1 MLSGFQILSTVGFN
15 LGVVYPP
22 MVTNKRP
29 LTVNCTKY
37 TEKFADKQ
45 NAHTLARTHI
55 HTRARAHTRTH
66 FHTHFHTHTSTHS
79 IRLLTANSNP
89 SGHKA
94 TGCTEYRKLGVP
106 SQLEPGMRLPQFRLH
121 RQNAVHNTHA
131 DLPLCVDHPRALA
144 GHEQPV
150 SLAKFQTL
158 SNTMLVMRSGT
169 SATVVSTSQKQFNRH
184 FLSNLR
190 SRGPSAKR

>member
-1 MLSGFQILSTVGFN
+1 MGAIRTIRRINSYINVFPTTRMHMRAHACARTHTRTYTHAHTPHTS
-15 LGVVYPP
+15 
-22 MVTNKRP
+22 RP
-29 LTVNCTKY
+29 LT
-37 TEKFADKQ
+37 
-45 NAHTLARTHI
+45 R
-55 HTRARAHTRTH
+55 
-66 FHTHFHTHTSTHS
+66 
-79 IRLLTANSNP
+79 NSDP

-94 TGCTEYRKLGVP
+94 TGCTEYRELRVP
-106 SQLEPGMRLPQFRLH
+106 SQLEPGMRLPRFRLH

-150 SLAKFQTL
+150 SRAKFQTL
-158 SNTMLVMRSGT
+158 SNTMLVMRSCT
-169 SATVVSTSQKQFNRH
+169 SATVVSISQKQFNRH